1 MTTPI
6 KIRFRD
12 LVERE
17 NQERDHLRLEKER
30 LSERTR
36 LTEAENNDLERI
48 KAVLQRV
55 ADEPTEMV
63 DPLYVGTRDSFN
75 ANPGLLGKAL
85 LNHTDGRLRTKPI
98 LQYPKRAAAAS
109 NTNNIQEEDIVI
121 ISLVL
126 GLLAIDNVEPPR
138 VQATTGTPKLDNI
151 LIVSDP
157 TDPAK
162 DSFSKGFFA
171 AFGETQGM
179 FDLAKLVLPILEEEG
194 DPSKTRSQ
202 AGEVDVAEF
211 ANVMRCLKEKGI
223 TKGKGQLHRRVSECL
238 DKIQKVGVD
247 RPLSDIGIALPDLNE
262 TTDFEIQKEN
272 VQLTGVPI
280 CGAMFEELKVFQVVD
295 KLVEL
300 SQTGMLAVSRGEAGE
315 ALYKYWKDTPTRM
328 SEAERRNFYALTI
341 GVPGGDANG
350 SANREFND
358 LWIRFVSSVSSLV
371 RQKTADQILRAN
383 IPAAISQQQVRKS
396 ARDLAMNL
404 SAHAY
409 GMSLY
414 FALEMQDQIRLMIK
428 LLSDKEIMG
437 AYGARDMWQVID
449 QVAVL
454 ELGGA
459 RNSARYRTLATC
471 GAIITAWLANNV
483 DRYNKA
489 TSRPIIDVDDVLSSD
504 PATAGPDATTKPT
517 DYDLV
522 NACELWLADTA
533 TSDASVEQLSQP
545 REAPVMT
552 SRPVQVPA
560 IAREMLEQAGVSA
573 PGLGLGM
580 GMSTRRH

>member
-6 KIRFRD
+6 NIRFRD

-30 LSERTR
+30 LLERKR

-63 DPLYVGTRDSFN
+63 DPLYVGTRDFFN
-75 ANPGLLGKAL
+75 VNPGLLRKAL
-85 LNHTDGRLRTKPI
+85 LNHTDGRLRTKPF
-98 LQYPKRAAAAS
+98 LQDPKRAAAAS

-138 VQATTGTPKLDNI
+138 VQASGTPKLDSI

-162 DSFSKGFFA
+162 DAFSKAFFA

-194 DPSKTRSQ
+194 DPTKTKSQ

-262 TTDFEIQKEN
+262 ATDFQIQKEN
-272 VQLTGVPI
+272 VQLIGVPI

-300 SQTGMLAVSRGEAGE
+300 SQTGMLSVSRGEAGE

-383 IPAAISQQQVRKS
+383 IPAAISQQQVRKA

-428 LLSDKEIMG
+428 LLSDKEIMN

-483 DRYNKA
+483 DRYNQA